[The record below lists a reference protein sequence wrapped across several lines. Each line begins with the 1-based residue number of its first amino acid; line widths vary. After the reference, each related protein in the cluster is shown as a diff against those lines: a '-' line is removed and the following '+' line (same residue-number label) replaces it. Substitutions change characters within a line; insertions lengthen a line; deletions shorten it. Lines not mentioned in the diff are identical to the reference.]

1 MEEGGT
7 AVAVRSIELA
17 AGPDHPSQPSAS
29 QIRAQLARILES
41 RIFVQS
47 ERLRRFLRLTVER
60 TLAGKADQIKEY
72 ALGRDVFDRGRDFD
86 PRIDSIVRVEAGRLR
101 RKLRQYYEELGSA
114 DPVLIEFQQ
123 GSYVPAFRY
132 TAPAPAPPSVA
143 PPRPERPSLN
153 PRTVAVLPFLNVGS
167 DPSQEFFSDGI
178 TEEILD
184 TLARSPQL
192 KVVARTS
199 VFHFKGVS
207 ADVRE
212 IGDRLG
218 AGTVIEGSVRKV
230 GDRLR
235 ISVKA
240 IDAAKGTLL
249 WSGTFDR
256 EAADVFEVQ
265 EEIARQVADSLHVSL
280 APALQVSARIAW
292 NVEAHSAYLR
302 GCHHWHH
309 VTQGGVRRA
318 VEEFDRAIAFFPG
331 HAPSYAGLANVYAY
345 LAFWNVIPPGEG
357 IPRAQRAA
365 LEALRLD
372 GSMAAG
378 YAILGALASAV
389 EYRWE
394 EGERLLKRAMQ
405 LQPSNMT
412 TRAYYAFHLM
422 CRGQFVELTPELEKI
437 FELDPLSQFSFQRL
451 GWSQY
456 YQRRYD
462 QAIDTFKRALA
473 LDADFREA
481 QYMLA
486 YAYLRRSRFEEAIA
500 QLLELPAGP
509 FGANRLAAL
518 GEVYARAGNAAAAR
532 DALEELDSLAKTSYV
547 SPMSR
552 LAVYAGLGQWE
563 RVFEELEQAYTDQC
577 AMLCLA
583 KVDPRYDPIRSDPRF
598 VKLLERM
605 NLA

>member
-1 MEEGGT
+1 MAG
-7 AVAVRSIELA
+7 RSIDLA
-17 AGPDHPSQPSAS
+17 AGHDRPSQPSAS

-60 TLAGKADQIKEY
+60 TLAGKTDQIKEY

-101 RKLRQYYEELGSA
+101 RKLGQYYQELGSA
-114 DPVLIEFQQ
+114 DPVRIEFQQ
-123 GSYVPAFRY
+123 GSYVPSFRY
-132 TAPAPAPPSVA
+132 SAPTVPPLSVA
-143 PPRPERPSLN
+143 PSTQQERPSMH

-167 DPSQEFFSDGI
+167 DPSQEFFSDGM

-184 TLARSPQL
+184 TLALCPQL
-192 KVVARTS
+192 KLVARTS

-212 IGDRLG
+212 IGERLG
-218 AGTVIEGSVRKV
+218 AGTVIEGSVRKA
-230 GDRLR
+230 GDRMR

-249 WSGTFDR
+249 WSGRFDR
-256 EAADVFEVQ
+256 EAAHVFAVQ
-265 EEIARQVADSLHVSL
+265 EEIARHVADSLHVSL
-280 APALQVSARIAW
+280 APAQRVSGRAKW
-292 NVEAHSAYLR
+292 NVEAHNAYLR
-302 GCHHWHH
+302 GRHHWHH
-309 VTQGGVRRA
+309 VTQGGVRKA
-318 VEEFDRAIAFFPG
+318 VEEFERAIAFFPG
-331 HAPSYAGLANVYAY
+331 HAPSYVGLANVYGY
-345 LAFWNVIPPGEG
+345 LAFWSVIPPGEG
-357 IPRAQRAA
+357 IPRAQQAA

-372 GSMAAG
+372 GSLAG
-378 YAILGALASAV
+378 AYAMLGVLASLV

-394 EGERLLKRAMQ
+394 EGARLMKRAIE

-412 TRAYYAFHLM
+412 TRAYYATHLM
-422 CRGQFVELTPELEKI
+422 CRGQLQELQAEIDKI
-437 FELDPLSQFSFQRL
+437 FELDPLSQFSFQRQ
-451 GWSQY
+451 GFSHYFQRQY
-456 YQRRYD
+456 D
-462 QAIDTFKRALA
+462 KA
-473 LDADFREA
+473 LDAFKTALDLDPSFREA

-486 YAYLRRSRFEEAIA
+486 YAYLRQSRFEEASA

-518 GEVYARAGNAAAAR
+518 GEVYGRAGNAAAAR
-532 DALEELDSLAKTSYV
+532 DALGELDSLAKTSYV

-552 LAVYAGLGQWE
+552 LAVYAGLGEWE

-577 AMLCLA
+577 PMLCLL
-583 KVDPRYDPIRSDPRF
+583 KVDPRYEPIRSDPRF
-598 VKLLERM
+598 VNLLERM